1 MANKTYTTIKNEIR
15 TAAVETLSK
24 ALAAAYGEA
33 AITGK
38 VGASEICVCV
48 GIDEETGAKQYV
60 TFAPTVKDFRTYK
73 ATKKT
78 FTAYDGEKAVQ
89 AFSDKMVE
97 QAEKKA
103 ETARKKAEKIAK
115 DNEMRAK
122 RKAEK
127 EAAKN
132 AD

>member
-15 TAAVETLSK
+15 TAAVETLNN
-24 ALAAAYGEA
+24 ALIAAYGAEA
-33 AITGK
+33 VIGK

-48 GIDEETGAKQYV
+48 GVDEETGAKQYV
-60 TFAPTVKDFRTYK
+60 TFSPTIKDFRTYK

-89 AFSDKMVE
+89 AFSDKMTE

-103 ETARKKAEKIAK
+103 ETARKKAEKIAR